1 MLEQYW
7 LLKKE
12 VPDAILLYRLGDFY
26 EMFFED
32 AVVAAPLLG
41 LVLTARHKDSDIE
54 APMCGVPH
62 HALDAYVARLITAGK
77 KVAISEQTE
86 APAKGKLLV
95 ARKIVRVITPG
106 TLVDPD
112 RLDARKANELAAF
125 VRDGDEAAF
134 AFLELS
140 TGDFSVVPL
149 PAAAARDYLA
159 RRTPRELLI
168 GSSDEADS
176 RRWVAELPAESPVL
190 SLAPADVPR
199 GRRAEELLLHHFHT
213 TTLAPFGLNGL
224 GPAVDA
230 AAALLHYAKETQRS
244 GCSHVSSLRVEAE
257 NEGLVVDGVTA
268 GHLELF
274 RSQRDGTRS
283 GTLLDVVDRTGTA
296 FGARALRGMLQRPLG
311 RRSEIEDR
319 FDAVEELA
327 GDGARLERLAQGLSG
342 VPDVPRLVS
351 RLSVGGGTPRDLAAL
366 SAGLLRAAALAPLL
380 GQARSALL
388 RTGGIASPE
397 AFPVALAVQVAK
409 QIVDDPP
416 LSSRDGGV
424 FRDGV
429 DPELDEWR
437 RLRRDSAGILASL
450 EAEERAARGIPTL
463 RVKFNQVFGHVFE
476 VPASARP
483 KIPEGA
489 LKRQTLSNVERYST
503 GALVEV
509 DEKVRSADA
518 RIAERESVLFQAV
531 VAEVVAAAPE
541 LLAAAAQVGL
551 LDVLTSFARV
561 ARSGKWVRPAI
572 SEEPVLEIVDGRHP
586 VVEAMRAREPF
597 IPNDTSLGPSS
608 RLMILTGP
616 NMGGKSTF
624 LRQNALAVL
633 LAHAGSFVP
642 AASATIGLCDRI
654 FTRVGASDSL
664 SRGESTFFVEMS
676 ETAHIL
682 RQSTRR
688 SLVVLDEVGRGTSTF
703 DGLSLAWAIAEALH
717 DGDRGDGFGPARILF
732 ATHYHELTELALVK
746 DGIRNRTMSVK
757 EWNGEVVFLRKVV
770 DGTADRSYG
779 VQVARLAGI
788 PERVLARAREVL
800 QNLERQQLDMGGR
813 PRLAEHPGKK
823 EERGEMQLDLF
834 HGQGEIVLDA
844 IGRLEIEQLTPLV
857 ALNLLASFRARLK
870 GEE

>member
-12 VPDAILLYRLGDFY
+12 VGDAILLYRLGDFY

-32 AVVAAPLLG
+32 AVTAAPLLG
-41 LVLTARHKDSDIE
+41 LVLTARHRDSDIE

-62 HALDAYVARLITAGK
+62 HALDTYVARLIAAGK

-86 APAKGKLLV
+86 APAKGKVLV

-106 TLVDPD
+106 TLVDPE
-112 RLDARKANELAAF
+112 RLDARRSNELGAL
-125 VRDGDEAAF
+125 VRDGDEAAV

-149 PAAAARDYLA
+149 PATSCRDYLA
-159 RRTPRELLI
+159 RRTPRELLVAA
-168 GSSDEADS
+168 SDEAEA
-176 RRWVAELPAESPVL
+176 RRWTSDLPEPPVL
-190 SLAPADVPR
+190 SLAPSDTPA
-199 GRRAEELLLHHFHT
+199 GRRAEELLLRHFRAA
-213 TTLAPFGLNGL
+213 TLAPFGVE
-224 GPAVDA
+224 GPGPTADA
-230 AAALLHYAKETQRS
+230 AAALLHYARGTQRS
-244 GCSHVSSLRVEAE
+244 DCAHVSSLRVEPE
-257 NEGLVVDGVTA
+257 TDGLVVDGITA

-274 RSQRDGTRS
+274 RSQRDGSRA

-296 FGARALRGMLQRPLG
+296 FGARTLRGILERPLG
-311 RRSEIEDR
+311 RRTDIEDR
-319 FDAVEELA
+319 YDAVEEL
-327 GDGARLERLAQGLSG
+327 GSDGARLERLAQQLVGI
-342 VPDVPRLVS
+342 PDLPRLVS

-366 SAGLLRAAALAPLL
+366 SAGLLRAVALGPLVRA
-380 GQARSALL
+380 GHAGLL
-388 RTGGIASPE
+388 RPGGAASPE
-397 AFPVALAVQVAK
+397 GIPIELAERVAAR
-409 QIVDDPP
+409 IVDDPP
-416 LSSRDGGV
+416 LSPRDGGV

-429 DPELDEWR
+429 DEELDGWR
-437 RLRRDSAGILASL
+437 SLRRDSAGILAAL
-450 EAEERAARGIPTL
+450 EAEERTARGVPTL

-476 VPASARP
+476 VPGSARA

-489 LKRQTLSNVERYST
+489 PKRQTLSNVERYAT
-503 GALVEV
+503 APLVEV
-509 DEKVRSADA
+509 DEKLRSADA
-518 RIAERESVLFQAV
+518 RIAERELALFQSL
-531 VAEVVAAAPE
+531 VAEVVAGAPG
-541 LLAAAAQVGL
+541 LLAAAARVGL
-551 LDVLTSFARV
+551 LDSLASFARV
-561 ARSGKWVRPAI
+561 ARSSSWVRPAI
-572 SEEPVLEIVDGRHP
+572 SDEPLLEIVDGRHP
-586 VVEAMRAREPF
+586 VVEATRSREPF
-597 IPNDTSLGPSS
+597 VPNDTSLGPSS
-608 RLMILTGP
+608 RLLILTGP

-642 AASATIGLCDRI
+642 AASATVGLCDRI

-664 SRGESTFFVEMS
+664 SRGESTFYVEMS
-676 ETAHIL
+676 ETALIL
-682 RQSTRR
+682 RQATRR

-717 DGDRGDGFGPARILF
+717 DGEKGDGSGPARILF

-746 DGIRNRTMSVK
+746 DGARNRTMSVK

-788 PERVLARAREVL
+788 PQPVVTRAREIL

-813 PRLAEHPGKK
+813 PRLAEHPGRKD
-823 EERGEMQLDLF
+823 EQVEMQLDLF

-844 IGRLEIEQLTPLV
+844 IGKLELERITPLA

>member
-12 VPDAILLYRLGDFY
+12 APDAILLYRLGDFY

-125 VRDGDEAAF
+125 VRDGSEAAF

-140 TGDFSVVPL
+140 TGDFSVIPL
-149 PAAAARDYLA
+149 PAVDARDYLT
-159 RRTPRELLI
+159 RRTPSELLV
-168 GSSDEADS
+168 SSDEAES
-176 RRWVAELPAESPVL
+176 WRWASELVEPPAL
-190 SLAPADVPR
+190 SLAPTDVPR
-199 GRRAEELLLHHFHT
+199 GRKAEELLLRHFST
-213 TTLAPFGLNGL
+213 ATLAPFGLEGL

-230 AAALLHYAKETQRS
+230 SAALLHYAKGTQRS
-244 GCSHVSSLRVEAE
+244 DCSHISSLRVEAAG
-257 NEGLVVDGVTA
+257 EGLIVDGVTA

-283 GTLLDVVDRTGTA
+283 GTLLDVVDRTGTS
-296 FGARALRGMLQRPLG
+296 FGARTLRGMLQRPLG

-342 VPDVPRLVS
+342 VPDLPRLVS

-380 GQARSALL
+380 GQAHSALL
-388 RTGGIASPE
+388 RTGGIAAPE
-397 AFPVALAVQVAK
+397 AFPVDLAVQIAG
-409 QIVDDPP
+409 QIVDEPP
-416 LSSRDGGV
+416 LSSREGGV

-429 DPELDEWR
+429 DSELDEWR

-503 GALVEV
+503 EALVEV
-509 DEKVRSADA
+509 DEKIRSADA
-518 RIAERESVLFQAV
+518 RIAERESVLFQAL
-531 VAEVVAAAPE
+531 VAEVVAGAPE
-541 LLAAAAQVGL
+541 LLAAAARVGL
-551 LDVLTSFARV
+551 LDALTAFARV

-586 VVEAMRAREPF
+586 VVEAMRRREPF

-682 RQSTRR
+682 RQATRR

-717 DGDRGDGFGPARILF
+717 DGDRGDGSGPGRILF

-844 IGRLEIEQLTPLV
+844 IGRLEIEHLTPLV

>member
-32 AVVAAPLLG
+32 AVTAAPLLG
-41 LVLTARHKDSDIE
+41 LVLTARHRDSDIE

-62 HALDAYVARLITAGK
+62 HALDSYVARLIAAGK

-86 APAKGKLLV
+86 AAAKGKLLV

-112 RLDARKANELAAF
+112 RLDARRSNELGAF
-125 VRDGDEAAF
+125 VRDGEAAAF

-140 TGDFSVVPL
+140 TGDFSVVSL
-149 PAAAARDYLA
+149 PASGCRDYLS
-159 RRTPRELLI
+159 RRTPRELLVAAP
-168 GSSDEADS
+168 DEAEA
-176 RRWVAELPAESPVL
+176 RRWAQDLVEPPVL
-190 SLAPADVPR
+190 SMMPADAPR
-199 GRRAEELLLHHFHT
+199 GRRAEEFLLRHFKVA
-213 TTLAPFGLNGL
+213 TLSPFGLD
-224 GPAVDA
+224 GPGPSVDA
-230 AAALLHYAKETQRS
+230 AAALLHYARGTQRS
-244 GCSHVSSLRVEAE
+244 DCAHVSSVRLEPE
-257 NEGLVVDGVTA
+257 SDGLVVDGVTA

-283 GTLLDVVDRTGTA
+283 GTLLDVLDRTGTA
-296 FGARALRGMLQRPLG
+296 FGARALRGMLERPLG
-311 RRSEIEDR
+311 RRQEIEDR
-319 FDAVEELA
+319 FDAVEELSS
-327 GDGARLERLAQGLSG
+327 GGARLERLAEGLSG
-342 VPDVPRLVS
+342 IPDLPRLVS

-366 SAGLLRAAALAPLL
+366 SQGLLRAAAVSGRL
-380 GQARSALL
+380 GEPRCSLL
-388 RTGGIASPE
+388 RTGGAASPE
-397 AFPVALAVQVAK
+397 GFPTALAERVAAR
-409 QIVDDPP
+409 IVDEPP
-416 LSSRDGGV
+416 LSPRDGGL

-437 RLRRDSAGILASL
+437 GLRKDSAAILAAL
-450 EAEERAARGIPTL
+450 EAEERSSRAIPTL

-476 VPASARP
+476 VPASARG

-489 LKRQTLSNVERYST
+489 LKRQTLSNVERFAT
-503 GALVEV
+503 AALVEV
-509 DEKVRSADA
+509 DEKLRSADA
-518 RIAERESVLFQAV
+518 RIAERELALFQGL
-531 VAEVVAAAPE
+531 VAEVVSAAPE
-541 LLAAAAQVGL
+541 LLAAAGRIGL
-551 LDVLTSFARV
+551 LDALTSFARV
-561 ARSGKWVRPAI
+561 ARAAKWVRPAI
-572 SEEPVLEIVDGRHP
+572 SDEPLLEITDGRHP
-586 VVEAMRAREPF
+586 VVEATRSREPF

-608 RLMILTGP
+608 RLLILTGP

-676 ETAHIL
+676 ETALIL
-682 RQSTRR
+682 RQATSR

-717 DGDRGDGFGPARILF
+717 DGERGERSGPARILF

-746 DGIRNRTMSVK
+746 DGVRNRTMSVK

-788 PERVLARAREVL
+788 PERVVARAREIL

-823 EERGEMQLDLF
+823 DERVEMQLDLF

-844 IGRLEIEQLTPLV
+844 IGKLEVERLTPLV
-857 ALNLLASFRARLK
+857 ALNLLASFQARLK
-870 GEE
+870 GEA

>member
-32 AVVAAPLLG
+32 ALVAAPLLG

-62 HALDAYVARLITAGK
+62 HALDSYVARLITAGK

-86 APAKGKLLV
+86 AAAKGKVLV
-95 ARKIVRVITPG
+95 ARRIVRVITPG

-112 RLDARKANELAAF
+112 RLDSRRANELAAF
-125 VRDGDEAAF
+125 VREGESAAF
-134 AFLELS
+134 AFLDLS

-149 PAAAARDYLA
+149 QASGVRDTLA
-159 RRTPRELLI
+159 RRTPRELLVDA
-168 GSSDEADS
+168 SDEAEA
-176 RRWVAELPAESPVL
+176 RRWVSELPAEPPVV
-190 SLAPADVPR
+190 SLAPVDAPR
-199 GRRAEELLLHHFHT
+199 GARAGEFLLRHFRAA
-213 TTLAPFGLNGL
+213 TLAPFGLDGS
-224 GPAVDA
+224 GPMVDA
-230 AAALLHYAKETQRS
+230 AAALLHYAKGTQQS
-244 GCSHVSSLRVEAE
+244 DCAHVSSLRVESE
-257 NEGLVVDGVTA
+257 NEGLIVDGVTA

-283 GTLLDVVDRTGTA
+283 GTLVDVVDRTGTA
-296 FGARALRGMLQRPLG
+296 FGSRRLRGMLERPLG
-311 RRSEIEDR
+311 RRQEIEER
-319 FDAVEELA
+319 FDGVEELSE
-327 GDGARLERLAQGLSG
+327 DGARLERLAQGLSG
-342 VPDVPRLVS
+342 IPDLPRLVS

-366 SAGLLRAAALAPLL
+366 ATGLLRAAALAPIL
-380 GQARSALL
+380 GPARSALL
-388 RTGGIASPE
+388 LAGGVASPE
-397 AFPVALAVQVAK
+397 GFPVALAERVEGRL
-409 QIVDDPP
+409 VDDPP
-416 LSSRDGGV
+416 LSSKDGGV

-429 DPELDEWR
+429 DPELDDWR
-437 RLRRDSAGILASL
+437 KLRRGSAGILSSL

-463 RVKFNQVFGHVFE
+463 RVKFNQVSGHVFE

-503 GALVEV
+503 AALVEV
-509 DEKVRSADA
+509 DEKLRSADA
-518 RIAERESVLFQAV
+518 RIAEREAHLFQGL
-531 VAEVVAAAPE
+531 VAEVVAAASE
-541 LLAAAAQVGL
+541 LLAAAARIGL
-551 LDVLTSFARV
+551 LDALASLARV
-561 ARSGKWVRPAI
+561 ARSGTWVRPDI
-572 SEEPVLEIVDGRHP
+572 SEDPVLEIVDGRHP
-586 VVEAMRAREPF
+586 VVEAMRRREPF

-608 RLMILTGP
+608 RLLILTGP
-616 NMGGKSTF
+616 NMGGKSTY

-717 DGDRGDGFGPARILF
+717 DGERGDGSGPARILF

-746 DGIRNRTMSVK
+746 DGARNRTMSVK

-788 PERVLARAREVL
+788 PEKILARAREIL
-800 QNLERQQLDMGGR
+800 QNLEQQQLDMGGR

-823 EERGEMQLDLF
+823 EDRGEMQLDLF
-834 HGQGEIVLDA
+834 QGQGEIVLDA

-870 GEE
+870 GED